1 MWGIDFAKW
10 RKLQISKP
18 SKKTKIGLAP
28 SFKKGE
34 KKLEIEKAK
43 AKTKKHPGAEDI
55 LGILALCI

>member
-1 MWGIDFAKW
+1 M
-10 RKLQISKP
+10 
-18 SKKTKIGLAP
+18 KKTPNFQTKQENKNWARAIIQEG
-28 SFKKGE
+28 G